1 MRIFVLALLLKV
13 KRAYR
18 HQSKLKRSCDLEIG
32 VYLVEDDGSV
42 TVTKTRSIAWD
53 LGCGE
58 PVVKVDGKRGGYLLS
73 RITVR

>member
-1 MRIFVLALLLKV
+1 MPKMTSQEWNRLHPVG
-13 KRAYR
+13 
-18 HQSKLKRSCDLEIG
+18 IG